1 MTNLVSQ
8 GKTKRKVKKRV
19 KRKLNINRLRKS
31 LVIAVLI
38 YFILMSIPAIVAS
51 NTKTIPVEKGTIV
64 NSIEAHGMILKDE
77 HVYRAKSKGNVLFYL
92 EEGSKVGKG
101 IRVAEISNE
110 TYKDY
115 KAEIEGIDKEITSNK
130 ERIASQQEILKKDI
144 AKNQEEID
152 EIVKQVQEN
161 VAKQNYEE
169 VKRLKDKLLIV
180 SNKKDAINN
189 ENTYISDQNE
199 VLMKKKSE
207 VTNKMKQSSL
217 AYYTE
222 MSGFVSHKL
231 DGLEEKY
238 SSRNIGKYT
247 IKDLDEIK
255 TKDEFV
261 KNEQLVKIEEPIFKI
276 ISDQRWYIMTKVEDK
291 DLGEIEQGS
300 KVSLEVNKHK
310 GEIEGTV
317 FKLDKS
323 KKGSFIIVE
332 LDKYIHEFYDKR
344 YIDIKLIKEIKT
356 GMQVPK
362 KSIVDKEGQKGVYI
376 KEISGVVKFLP
387 VNVLSETENIS
398 IVESADEDKPLQI
411 YDEVFAEGKNMKE
424 GQIVNYRGGD

>member
-1 MTNLVSQ
+1 MSQ

-130 ERIASQQEILKKDI
+130 ERIASQQEVLKKDI

-362 KSIVDKEGQKGVYI
+362 KAIVDKEGQKGVYI